1 MADLTPVLQRLL
13 RESDPSQGLQLQVL
27 GCGWY
32 QLEVGD
38 LNERGKLQVVCA
50 FLKQLASFQ
59 LLRKMNV
66 PYVLTAEMPQPIQLH
81 NLQLQQQL
89 LPSSRLKGSVTCDE
103 NKHRFQTVA
112 AVTAHAI
119 AAARCELLHDP
130 MGSFKRISDIFM
142 PYNHKSGYTINALN
156 GYGLINEDTFDQLF
170 VEEDRHI
177 SVEAA
182 VRRLKLGHQLLQ
194 ASLPEAIRNVC
205 SSHRTSNYST
215 LDFLWQQRED
225 EDKADDENTGLNAG
239 AQQAEDSILDMTV
252 SNSELAIVAENNPMG
267 VWPASITR
275 PLAKLK
281 LGRLWG
287 RKRKEDWYKSRWKY
301 VPVVFD
307 IEGDSERVALGMY
320 DGEELGVQLCAATNY
335 MNCKE
340 QYDTLRGRQQQLE
353 EQLQTARTR
362 NEVATVRTN
371 QAASACSLSERRKRM
386 LANTTSCTTK

>member
-1 MADLTPVLQRLL
+1 
-13 RESDPSQGLQLQVL
+13 
-27 GCGWY
+27 
-32 QLEVGD
+32 
-38 LNERGKLQVVCA
+38 
-50 FLKQLASFQ
+50 
-59 LLRKMNV
+59 
-66 PYVLTAEMPQPIQLH
+66 
-81 NLQLQQQL
+81 
-89 LPSSRLKGSVTCDE
+89 
-103 NKHRFQTVA
+103 
-112 AVTAHAI
+112 
-119 AAARCELLHDP
+119 
-130 MGSFKRISDIFM
+130 MGSFGPSATF
-142 PYNHKSGYTINALN
+142 PCPTTKSAHHQRAEWLRSYQR
-156 GYGLINEDTFDQLF
+156 DTFDQLF

-287 RKRKEDWYKSRWKY
+287 RRKEDWYKS
-301 VPVVFD
+301 
-307 IEGDSERVALGMY
+307 
-320 DGEELGVQLCAATNY
+320 
-335 MNCKE
+335 
-340 QYDTLRGRQQQLE
+340 
-353 EQLQTARTR
+353 
-362 NEVATVRTN
+362 
-371 QAASACSLSERRKRM
+371 LSM
-386 LANTTSCTTK
+386 FP